1 MPSRR
6 IHATRLGHQG
16 KGFPIRWIGG
26 MHTVLLERDQ
36 KSVSQ
41 AVCPALRFEG
51 ALFAHHS
58 LAVVNREL
66 ASRLFA
72 RGHGIEFARIEADA
86 FAPQSG
92 PFARLAAHVSRA
104 DV

>member
-1 MPSRR
+1 MQSRR
-6 IHATRLGHQG
+6 FHATRLEHQG
-16 KGFPIRWIGG
+16 KGFPIRWIRS

-36 KSVSQ
+36 KSVSE
-41 AVCPALRFEG
+41 AVRPALRFEG

-58 LAVVNREL
+58 LAVVNREI

-72 RGHGIEFARIEADA
+72 RGHAIEFARIEADA

-92 PFARLAAHVSRA
+92 TFARLA
-104 DV
+104 